1 MYGLPGPRFPLARG
15 LNSRGMKLATPS
27 PVPRFRIVGDFPP
40 PLSHMP
46 SCHAVTT
53 ADTFPIHTHLQEAIT
68 LLEEEVVINQLL
80 LNFLGH
86 ASERVELA
94 LQLTLQTRQ
103 CARHLLFHL
112 LVLGFG
118 QAGIE
123 GVALQ
128 GTTTAHSCRDDVLT
142 LPSS

>member
-1 MYGLPGPRFPLARG
+1 MTTHLPP
-15 LNSRGMKLATPS
+15 K
-27 PVPRFRIVGDFPP
+27 VPRFRIDGALPP

-46 SCHAVTT
+46 SRRAVTT
-53 ADTFPIHTHLQEAIT
+53 ADMFPTHTHLQEAIA
-68 LLEEEVVINQLL
+68 LLEQEVVINQLL

-103 CARHLLFHL
+103 CARDLLFHL
-112 LVLGFG
+112 LVLGLS

-128 GTTTAHSCRDDVLT
+128 GATTAHSCRDDVLT
-142 LPSS
+142 LPTNYVIPFKSQT

>member
-1 MYGLPGPRFPLARG
+1 
-15 LNSRGMKLATPS
+15 
-27 PVPRFRIVGDFPP
+27 
-40 PLSHMP
+40 MP
-46 SCHAVTT
+46 SWHAVTNT
-53 ADTFPIHTHLQEAIT
+53 DMFPIQTHLQEAIA
-68 LLEEEVVINQLL
+68 LLEQEVVINQLL

-103 CARHLLFHL
+103 CARDLLFHL
-112 LVLGFG
+112 LVLGFS

-128 GTTTAHSCRDDVLT
+128 GATAAHSCRDDVLA
-142 LPSS
+142 LPSNYVIPFRNHKFLT